1 MEERKRHMAE
11 KDFANSETCRV
22 LVKMLIDYFKKEQMS
37 AREEKRLE
45 LVEEENGSEIT
56 RSLPG

>member
-1 MEERKRHMAE
+1 MAE